1 MDDSG
6 PHHGARA
13 RGHVPTPA
21 EAAAPVADPDAVR
34 EQVHALLERADGYVG
49 DDRAPLYEQAHEVLL
64 EALSTL
70 DRN

>member
-6 PHHGARA
+6 PHHGVRA
-13 RGHVPTPA
+13 AGPVPTPA
-21 EAAAPVADPDAVR
+21 EPAAPVADPDAVR
-34 EQVHALLERADGYVG
+34 EQVHALLERADRDGAA
-49 DDRAPLYEQAHEVLL
+49 DPAALYEQAHEVLL